1 MRNLA
6 RSGVHSLARL
16 WWQPDHFDWLS
27 AYLATRNLHN
37 LIRWTVV
44 ATTVFLSAITVG
56 IQWSPGGPW
65 RPVGQGAALGATAAC
80 LTTAVLW
87 ARRWPSRRQSVCYV
101 AISDVGIAIGCLSYR
116 NALLGMVGCA
126 SFAVL
131 GGYIAFFHSP
141 RILSGHL
148 AAALGTAVA
157 LTIIL
162 GLTSGDWVAAVC
174 MFSIIEVA
182 VLAVPVATQVM
193 VHRLAVDVAFSDV
206 DPLCGLLN
214 RRAFYRRSHEL
225 LGHGRRG
232 AEQYLAVT
240 MVDLDQFKRLN
251 DTHGHAVGD
260 HALVAVGEILRRHH
274 NSAVV
279 ARIGGEEFLIAELA
293 SSPDGAES
301 AERVRRAIADTPF
314 GITASIGVVSAR
326 VNPTSITSSR
336 AVIDE
341 LIRDADA
348 AMYEAK
354 RCGGNQIRHRLAS
367 AAS

>member
-1 MRNLA
+1 MRTIV
-6 RSGVHSLARL
+6 RSVVHSLAR
-16 WWQPDHFDWLS
+16 WWRQADHFDWLS
-27 AYLATRNLHN
+27 AYLATRNLHD
-37 LIRWTVV
+37 LIRWTVA

-56 IQWSPGGPW
+56 MQWSPGGSW
-65 RPVGQGAALGATAAC
+65 RPVGQTAALGAAAVC

-87 ARRWPSRRQSVCYV
+87 ARRWPSRGQSGCYV
-101 AISDVGIAIGCLSYR
+101 AISDAGIAIACLSYR
-116 NALLGMVGCA
+116 DALLGLTGCA

-131 GGYIAFFHSP
+131 GGYVAFFHSP
-141 RILSGHL
+141 RILVGHL
-148 AAALGTAVA
+148 ATALGTAVTLA
-157 LTIIL
+157 VVV
-162 GLTSGDWVAAVC
+162 GVNSDWVTAGC
-174 MFSIIEVA
+174 IFSVIEVT
-182 VLAVPVATQVM
+182 VLAVPMATQVL

-214 RRAFYRRSHEL
+214 RRAFYRRSREL
-225 LGHGRRG
+225 LRRARRV

-251 DTHGHAVGD
+251 DERGHAVGD
-260 HALVAVGEILRRHH
+260 RALVAVGAILRRHH
-274 NSAVV
+274 DSAVV
-279 ARIGGEEFLIAELA
+279 ARIGGEEFLVAELV

-326 VNPTSITSSR
+326 VNPTSMPPFR

-348 AMYEAK
+348 AMYDAK
-354 RCGGNQIRHRLAS
+354 RCGGNQIRHRMAS
-367 AAS
+367 LSS